1 MTLEDLTVLKLMEE
15 IMELDQEV
23 KMKEKFIKTRMNM
36 LHKILP
42 THPSPKTA
50 VVAEDFLL
58 KLKPQYENRHAS
70 VTYDSPAIPM
80 GQADVYPNPIEMKDG
95 DVFDSPIQM
104 QS

>member
-1 MTLEDLTVLKLMEE
+1 MKLMEE

-42 THPSPKTA
+42 SHPNKKTA
-50 VVAEDFLL
+50 SVASDFLL
-58 KLKPQYENRHAS
+58 KLQPEYVNRPHQ
-70 VTYDSPAIPM
+70 VTYESPAIPM
-80 GQADVYPNPIEMKDG
+80 KQADVFPNSIELKQA